1 MHSRYHKYRL
11 QNTTQSEKCRVF
23 AVRHRCQDKLCK
35 PILSDILQMLQIF
48 LNIHSECILT
58 PHPNSFIINTY
69 QTNDNTTIQDIVDEL
84 GGLSKGAIYHHFKSK
99 EEIMDALGDRMF
111 FHNNPFEKVRARTD
125 LNGLQKMRMAVML
138 NQSDE
143 KQIELTKQAIPM
155 LKNPHVLARMIETNR
170 RCLCPYW
177 EALIEEG
184 IQDGSIQTQY
194 KKELAEFLVL
204 MDIWLIPSIFPA
216 APEDLQNRIHCIGE
230 MLQKMGL
237 PLLNEEIDEKI
248 ASLPYY
254 EE

>member
-1 MHSRYHKYRL
+1 MARNKYPEVTVEKILDVSQRL
-11 QNTTQSEKCRVF
+11 FLEKG
-23 AVRHRCQDKLCK
+23 
-35 PILSDILQMLQIF
+35 
-48 LNIHSECILT
+48 
-58 PHPNSFIINTY
+58 Y
-69 QTNDNTTIQDIVDEL
+69 DNTTIQDIVDEL

-125 LNGLQKMRMAVML
+125 LNGLQKMRMAVMI

-177 EALIEEG
+177 EDLIEEG